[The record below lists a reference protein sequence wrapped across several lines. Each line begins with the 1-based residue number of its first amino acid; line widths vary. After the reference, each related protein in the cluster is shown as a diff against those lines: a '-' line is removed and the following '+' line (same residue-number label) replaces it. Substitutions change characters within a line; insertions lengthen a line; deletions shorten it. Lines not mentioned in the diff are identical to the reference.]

1 MSQAIVYLIRHG
13 EKPPEPEADG
23 LSAQGLTRA
32 NALPG
37 VFGPQSSYNIKYI
50 LAEHPKK
57 GESVMSSL
65 SSDLILFSF
74 RNTYFRFLGVPIDN
88 LICIKMDLA
97 PDHATLSNR

>member
-13 EKPPEPEADG
+13 EKPEPEADG

-57 GESVMSSL
+57 GESDS
-65 SSDLILFSF
+65 FSVWQHLLPIP
-74 RNTYFRFLGVPIDN
+74 RSTY
-88 LICIKMDLA
+88 
-97 PDHATLSNR
+97 